1 MLDGWAGRGEVVG
14 GDDEQGPTPK
24 GKGPSGSPAWDNY
37 LILSIY
43 LYTLNSYF
51 CIRKTNKANSRAI
64 PNPWRSSLHES
75 LSPRPILCIMIG
87 PE

>member
-51 CIRKTNKANSRAI
+51 CIRKTNFLIVGPSRTHGAARSTNLSVRI
-64 PNPWRSSLHES
+64 PSCAS
-75 LSPRPILCIMIG
+75 
-87 PE
+87 